1 MTVDPRQWKYR
12 RRAVFLILI
21 ASFAIIAGAVWQGGD
36 DAVRVAA
43 INALAVIVGLV
54 ATMYI
59 FTPSLEAGWQVLA
72 GLVDAMASRWRKD
85 GGS

>member
-1 MTVDPRQWKYR
+1 VTVDPRQWKYR

-21 ASFAIIAGAVWQGGD
+21 ACLSIIGLSVWQGGD

-43 INALAVIVGLV
+43 INALSMIIAFV
-54 ATMYI
+54 AAFYI

-72 GLVDAMASRWRKD
+72 GLVERKGKRD
-85 GGS
+85 D